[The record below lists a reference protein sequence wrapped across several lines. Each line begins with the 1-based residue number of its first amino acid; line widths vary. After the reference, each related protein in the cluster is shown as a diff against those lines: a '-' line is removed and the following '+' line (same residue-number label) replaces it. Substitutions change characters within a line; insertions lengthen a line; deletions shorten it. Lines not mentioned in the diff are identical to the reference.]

1 MTLSFFYVKL
11 FFRFECVFGCYVS
24 FLCHECEYR
33 HHASFSVVGVV
44 YGVVCGRCLGK
55 SGEHCTFGEVEFGR
69 FFAEVC
75 LCGVFYSVCS
85 VSEVNSVQIE
95 CKYFIFCVG
104 VLQFFLLL
112 FFRARGICFLPFVV
126 ISCFR
131 LQVYDLLCSL

>member
-1 MTLSFFYVKL
+1 MTISFFYVKL

-104 VLQFFLLL
+104 LFQLHCKEEFFNFSCYCSFVREEYVFCRLL
-112 FFRARGICFLPFVV
+112 
-126 ISCFR
+126 
-131 LQVYDLLCSL
+131 